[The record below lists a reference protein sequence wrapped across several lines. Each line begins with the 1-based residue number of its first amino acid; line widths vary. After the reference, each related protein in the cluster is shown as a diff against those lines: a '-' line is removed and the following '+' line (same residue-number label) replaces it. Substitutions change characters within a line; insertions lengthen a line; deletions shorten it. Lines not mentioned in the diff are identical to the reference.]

1 MLRIVLLHYTFLY
14 VFFSVP
20 LYYLVNLLS
29 LLFLFDTQSAE
40 RSCRKDDQNFGRKKG
55 LSLYTVLYGTEMNWG
70 LIQKRGFQAWLPNK

>member
-29 LLFLFDTQSAE
+29 LLFLFDTQQREAVV
-40 RSCRKDDQNFGRKKG
+40 RMTKILVGRRDC
-55 LSLYTVLYGTEMNWG
+55 LY
-70 LIQKRGFQAWLPNK
+70 IQCCTALK